1 MEAKTVAAISNMK
14 NNTIED
20 LIVQLDL
27 PGEFNKYISLY
38 FEPLLELIH
47 QYSLTSPIP
56 VIGINGSQGSGKST
70 AAIILKSML
79 ETKYKHQVAIVSID
93 DFYHTKAKRNELAQS
108 LHPLFATRGVPGT
121 HDINLALHTIKQ
133 LKQLQKGESFSI
145 PRFDKAIDDRKNRKQ
160 WDKIK
165 EPVSIIIFEGWCV
178 GSQPL
183 DKDSLL
189 DPINDLEKFEDK
201 KGIWR
206 TCSNEFLAGEY
217 QTLFKQI
224 DYLLMLKAPNFDVVY
239 QWRLLQEQK
248 LAESLKSSPEK
259 ISLSL
264 LSPEQL
270 KRFIQYYQR
279 LTEHNLLTIPTMA
292 NAIITL
298 NDKHQ
303 MTHIDFDRSSG

>member
-1 MEAKTVAAISNMK
+1 MTNDK
-14 NNTIED
+14 IED
-20 LIVQLDL
+20 LIVQLNL
-27 PGEFNKYISLY
+27 PEEFGHYIPLY
-38 FEPLLELIH
+38 FEPLLEMIH

-79 ETKYKHQVAIVSID
+79 EAKYKHQVAIVSID

-121 HDINLALHTIKQ
+121 HDVDLALHTIQQ
-133 LKQLQKGESFSI
+133 LKQLRKGESYSI
-145 PRFDKAIDDRKNRKQ
+145 PRFDKASDDRKDEQQ
-160 WDKIK
+160 WDKI
-165 EPVSIIIFEGWCV
+165 EGPVSIIIFEGWCV
-178 GSQPL
+178 ASQAV

-189 DPINDLEKFEDK
+189 DPINDLEKLEDK
-201 KGIWR
+201 KIIWR
-206 TCSNEFLAGEY
+206 VRSNEFLAGAY
-217 QTLFKQI
+217 QSLFKQI

-248 LAESLKSSPEK
+248 LAESLNSSQK
-259 ISLSL
+259 KTSHSL
-264 LSPEQL
+264 LKPYQL
-270 KRFIQYYQR
+270 RHFIQHYQR
-279 LTEHNLLTIPTMA
+279 LTEHNLLTIPAVA

-303 MTHIDFDRSSG
+303 MTQIEFIKQ